1 MKSRN
6 RSGMG
11 LIYATI
17 IMSVM
22 FLFCSLAVDYGR
34 VQLAKTQLR
43 VAADA
48 AALAAAGELK
58 NGITPALNA
67 ARTIAAANLSDGT
80 PVALDTNNDVE
91 FGRWDASN
99 HTFTALAGNARS
111 TANSVRVSARRTAAR
126 GNAIDLPFSKMFGPN
141 ACNVNASAIAVASPV
156 QYAAVGLDF
165 IKMSGNGATDSYSSA
180 GGAVSSNLG
189 SVASNGDINLNGNGA
204 IHGDAHPGVGKA
216 VYGADHVS
224 GSTSPLTQPLVYT
237 VTDLGSIRTIN
248 DNPRLT
254 PMSAISGGSLKLTS
268 GQTATF
274 PAGNYYFKDFD
285 TTARSTVNVMGAV
298 TFYCYGDVSMA
309 GQAVTAANLPGNLRI
324 VMVKTPTGGDPGSVK
339 LSGGSA
345 LYADLYAPLSPIT
358 ITGGGDIFGSMVGRS
373 ITMSGNG
380 ALHYYLSLA
389 NSGRVSLV
397 N

>member
-34 VQLAKTQLR
+34 VQLAKTQLHA
-43 VAADA
+43 AADA

-58 NGITPALNA
+58 NGITPALDA
-67 ARTIAAANLSDGT
+67 AQNIAAANKADGT
-80 PVALDTNNDVE
+80 PVALDVNSDIE
-91 FGRWDASN
+91 FGRWDASA
-99 HTFTALAGNARS
+99 HTFSPLFGNAR
-111 TANSVRVSARRTAAR
+111 TNANSVRISAHRTAAR
-126 GNAIDLPFSKMFGPN
+126 GNAIDLPFSKTFGAN

-156 QYAAVGLDF
+156 RYAAVGLDF
-165 IKMSGNGATDSYSSA
+165 IKMSGNATDSYMSS
-180 GGAVSSNLG
+180 GGVVPSYLG
-189 SVASNGDINLNGNGA
+189 SIASNGDINLGGNSMV
-204 IHGDAHPGVGKA
+204 HGDAHPGIGKA

-224 GSTSPLTQPLVYT
+224 GSTSPLTQPLIYP
-237 VTDLGSIRTIN
+237 VTDPGSIRTIN
-248 DNPRLT
+248 DNSHVT
-254 PMSAISGGSLKLTS
+254 PMSAISGGSLSLTS

-274 PAGNYYFKDFD
+274 PAGNYYFKNFSIS
-285 TTARSTVNVMGAV
+285 AQSSVSVLGPV
-298 TFYCYGDVSMA
+298 TIYCYGDVSMA
-309 GQAVTAANLPGNLRI
+309 GQAITAGNLPGNLRI
-324 VMVKTPTGGDPGSVK
+324 VMVKTPTGGDPGSIK

-345 LYADLYAPLSPIT
+345 LYADIYAPLSPIT
-358 ITGGGDIFGSMVGRS
+358 VTGGGDIYGSMVGKS

-380 ALHYYLSLA
+380 TFHYDLSLA